1 MAAVPSRGIFCPVLA
16 WVYTRSNGASVK
28 DAAHRAL
35 AVPCREVQPAKEAE
49 VNWRWKSE
57 MAPIRVLLVDDHAV
71 ARRGIRSVLS
81 NNANLD
87 VVCEAADGEE
97 AVNKAEELHPAIILL
112 DITLP
117 GISGIQAARL
127 IRASSPES
135 RIIFLSQHDSI
146 QIAKDALSVG
156 AQGYVV
162 KSDAGRDLLTAIE
175 AVNEGRTFVSRTL
188 VARGWNL
195 KKSGAPTGTLS

>member
-1 MAAVPSRGIFCPVLA
+1 MLA
-16 WVYTRSNGASVK
+16 WVHTRSDG
-28 DAAHRAL
+28 AHREEPRQRASAL
-35 AVPCREVQPAKEAE
+35 PCREVQPAKQAE
-49 VNWRWKSE
+49 VNWQWKSE

-81 NNANLD
+81 SNANLD

-117 GISGIQAARL
+117 GISGIQAARR

-162 KSDAGRDLLTAIE
+162 KSDAGRDLLPAID
-175 AVNEGRTFVSRTL
+175 AVHNGRTFISRTL

-195 KKSGAPTGTLS
+195 RKTDVPTRNFS